1 MAIGKVELSFPSDK
15 SMMLVLRL
23 TAAGVLARAGLTVDV
38 MDDVK
43 LAVEEACN
51 CLIGQE
57 CPPERILCTFE
68 REERNLEIA
77 VSALARET
85 GKCGMEE
92 DELRVVRAILE
103 SMVSSVEIDQTGG
116 WIRKISMKVALN

>member
-57 CPPERILCTFE
+57 
-68 REERNLEIA
+68 
-77 VSALARET
+77 
-85 GKCGMEE
+85 
-92 DELRVVRAILE
+92 
-103 SMVSSVEIDQTGG
+103 
-116 WIRKISMKVALN
+116 

>member
-15 SMMLVLRL
+15 SRMLVLRL

-57 CPPERILCTFE
+57 CPPDRILCAFE
-68 REERNLEIA
+68 RKDRDLEIS
-77 VSALARET
+77 VCALGTEV